1 MYLPKKTF
9 LFCLSIL
16 VCFALSIHVAKAQTD
31 KIEGLWYNDV
41 KTAKVAISKGS
52 NGKFNGKIVWL
63 KEPLEKG
70 KPKVDENNPDANL
83 KKRPLLG
90 LQILSGFDKDE
101 DNKYINGSI
110 YDPKN
115 GKTYSCKMTYKGK
128 TLDIRGYI
136 GISLLGRTTVWER
149 AN

>member
-1 MYLPKKTF
+1 MHILKKT
-9 LFCLSIL
+9 LLSCFIL
-16 VCFALSIHVAKAQTD
+16 LLISAFAAKAQTD
-31 KIEGLWYNDV
+31 KVEGLWYNDA
-41 KTAKVAISKGS
+41 KTAKVQITKAA

-63 KEPLEKG
+63 KEPSENG
-70 KPKVDENNPDANL
+70 KPRTDELNPDEQL
-83 KKRPLLG
+83 RKKPLLG
-90 LQILSGFDKDE
+90 LKILSDFEKDGNDKYVDG
-101 DNKYINGSI
+101 KI